1 MRLTTRKMPL
11 NGSGPLTLNMDARQ
25 VQAVMATETPVRIWD
40 WDHGAVDEVLL
51 MSGATY
57 PAQVP
62 LLDSHDRG
70 SVDMVLGSVSGIATQ
85 GETMTGLVEFST
97 VPRADEALVKVQEG
111 HLTDFSIGYVVEE
124 AVFVPQGQS
133 QTVNGKTFQGP
144 VKIGTRWT
152 VKELSLCPIGADAQA
167 KARME
172 QTMNTDMNTDVLQ
185 AERTRSAEIMAL
197 GQEFD
202 IMDQAREAVTQGT
215 SVADFQNV
223 VLKSVREAR
232 TQAPA
237 FRVEAG
243 ATDGEKF
250 RSAAEESILIRGG
263 LTPATD
269 NELAA
274 MNLRELAR
282 ECLIRSG
289 QRNLGNNLQ
298 AIIGRALTSSDFP
311 KILANTANK
320 SLLTG
325 YEQAEETWMQW
336 CATGSANDFKTH
348 SVVRP
353 SEIGDLNEVREMEEY
368 QYASRSEAQE
378 QFVIATYGNLFAIS
392 RQAIINDDLG
402 ALTTIP
408 QGHGEAAARKVG
420 DVAYSVLVNNA
431 TMGDGVSLFHA
442 DHDNVVSTPGTGIVC
457 INTLAAGIAAMKTQK
472 DILGLRNLNIQP
484 QFFLAPVA
492 LEGACEQLFLSAFE
506 GTQAAPNKAN
516 PYTGNYFVR
525 VYDPRLDLDSE
536 TAWYLAGPKGKTVT
550 VFFLN
555 GVQSPYLETREGFNV
570 DGVEYKVRID
580 CGAKAVDW
588 RALYHNEG
596 A

>member
-11 NGSGPLTLNMDARQ
+11 AASGPVTLNMDARQ
-25 VQAVMATETPVRIWD
+25 VQAVMATEAPVRIWD
-40 WDHGAVDEVLL
+40 WDHGLTDEVLL
-51 MSGATY
+51 MSGANY
-57 PAQVP
+57 PSQVP

-70 SVDMVLGSVSGIATQ
+70 SVDTVLGSVSGIAIQ
-85 GETMTGLVEFST
+85 GEIMTGLVEFST
-97 VPRADEALVKVQEG
+97 VPRADDALVKVQEG

-133 QTVNGKTFQGP
+133 QTVEGKTFQGP

-172 QTMNTDMNTDVLQ
+172 TTMNEMNTDALQ
-185 AERTRSAEIMAL
+185 AERTRSTEIMAL

-202 IMDQAREAVTQGT
+202 IMDQAREAVTKGT
-215 SVADFQNV
+215 TVQDFQSA

-243 ATDGEKF
+243 ATDAEKF
-250 RSAAEESILIRGG
+250 RAAAEESILMRGG
-263 LTPATD
+263 LAPAKD
-269 NELAA
+269 NALAA
-274 MNLRELAR
+274 MTLRELAR
-282 ECLIRSG
+282 ECLTRSG
-289 QRNLGNNLQ
+289 QRNLGNNLP

-311 KILANTANK
+311 KILANASNK

-336 CATGSANDFKTH
+336 CATGAANDFKTH

-368 QYASRSEAQE
+368 QYATRSEAQE
-378 QFVIATYGNLFAIS
+378 QFTIATYGNLFAIS

-420 DVAYSVLVNNA
+420 DVAYSVLTANA
-431 TMGDGVSLFHA
+431 AMGDGVDLFDA
-442 DHDNVVSTPGTGIVC
+442 THDNVAGTAGAVAIA
-457 INTLAAGIAAMKTQK
+457 TLSAGIAAMKTQK
-472 DILGLRNLNIQP
+472 DILGLRNLNIRP
-484 QFFLAPVA
+484 RFFLAPVA
-492 LEGACEQLFLSAFE
+492 LEGACEQIFLSNFE

-516 PYTGNYFVR
+516 PYTGNYFAR

-536 TAWYLAGPKGKTVT
+536 KAWYLAGPKGKTVT

-555 GVQSPYLETREGFNV
+555 GVQSPYLESREGFSV

-588 RALYHNEG
+588 RALYRNEG